1 MVQGE
6 HGPTRRPL
14 YYAAKIIHEWN
25 YADGKEKEWHQTLL
39 EEEDES
45 AEKFEAKH
53 GDASSN
59 EKAAALNVAPK
70 AQKKKRVSGKVKD
83 SAKRKAVEAPD
94 GERAPVHTKESK
106 LEITNRRNRHYISS
120 SDDD

>member
-1 MVQGE
+1 MASD
-6 HGPTRRPL
+6 PTRRR
-14 YYAAKIIHEWN
+14 N
-25 YADGKEKEWHQTLL
+25 
-39 EEEDES
+39 ES
-45 AEKFEAKH
+45 AVKFEAKH

-70 AQKKKRVSGKVKD
+70 AQKKKRVSGKVKY